1 MLYKLKNF
9 QPSEERE
16 MRPGEIKPA
25 SAEHSRTYVNVYEG
39 DFVADHA
46 LDRLWWTSSQTVTG
60 SDREVWWKANLDQIY
75 CVETVFFWLDNN
87 RDNPMK
93 WSCTDTGCVC
103 LVGGCSAHSLVILP
117 GKNSLSVSFEG
128 ALPDGLPSTSD
139 CQYGDTIKLQRE
151 SFKAYGII
159 LFEVSIVGNS
169 TGKQGELTFHD
180 TLFKH
185 HYEYLISIEMKWP
198 YVVWTK
204 SSWHH
209 NVILR
214 LHVYILMSLDINSCS
229 RISDV
234 WGWTLPGRN
243 EELPA
248 LSWRSVESKRICWQL
263 QQVPWKQRGSF
274 WIWNEWR
281 GLQLE

>member
-1 MLYKLKNF
+1 MNKQIFVFSQFFVQLKLPCNSPSLCYIFSLCSSCRSFLSGNKMDNKRISRNCLAIWAMLYKLKNF
-9 QPSEERE
+9 KPSEERE

-139 CQYGDTIKLQRE
+139 CQYGDTVKLQRE
-151 SFKAYGII
+151 SFKAYGIL

-169 TGKQGELTFHD
+169 TGKQGELTFHH

-185 HYEYLISIEMKWP
+185 HYEYLISIEMKLP
-198 YVVWTK
+198 YVV
-204 SSWHH
+204 
-209 NVILR
+209 
-214 LHVYILMSLDINSCS
+214 
-229 RISDV
+229 
-234 WGWTLPGRN
+234 
-243 EELPA
+243 
-248 LSWRSVESKRICWQL
+248 
-263 QQVPWKQRGSF
+263 
-274 WIWNEWR
+274 
-281 GLQLE
+281 